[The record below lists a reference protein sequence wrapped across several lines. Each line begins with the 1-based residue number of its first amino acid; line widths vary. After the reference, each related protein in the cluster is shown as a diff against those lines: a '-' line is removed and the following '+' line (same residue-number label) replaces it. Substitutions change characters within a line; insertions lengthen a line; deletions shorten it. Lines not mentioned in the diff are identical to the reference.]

1 MKYLSVCSGIEAATT
16 AWHPLGWEAVGFS
29 EIEPFPSQV
38 LAHHYPNIKNYG
50 DMTKHEEWDIKP
62 GSIDLL
68 VGGTPCQSFSVAG
81 LRQGL
86 KDPRGNL
93 SLTYLAIAARLRPRW
108 IVWENVPGVL
118 SSSGGR
124 DLASFLGALGNLG
137 YGWAYRVLDAQWVR
151 TQQHPRAVPQ
161 RRRRI
166 FVVGCLG
173 DPTAAA
179 TVLFKQ
185 QSLQRDSKKSGASR
199 QEVTGD
205 VEASTRV
212 GCWWDGGD
220 AADTLTKCGAN
231 GAQRMPDKDN
241 FGAVLQPLIQQIKWP
256 ADVAPTLNQCRTGSG
271 SPGYSNQELFCQG
284 GGGLVPV
291 MQPVPIQDGREINKQ
306 QNGIGVGQP
315 GDPAYTLDTTGAQS
329 VYTKAKRAQSDT
341 DDETWV
347 EGQVNPTPSLFDCGD
362 VRATTAIAIPIHDQ
376 ATRFAGKH
384 GDKFDGKGNGF
395 GVGSPGDP
403 SPTLTQGDKHAV
415 AQAIPL
421 DLRNSQRDPE
431 KHDAQ
436 NRQGLGVG
444 SVGDPAPTVDASFV
458 HGVACFKSGQGAKS
472 RSIGY
477 SETVSPTLPSNAG
490 GNTTPSLLQAM
501 TVRRLTPRECERLQG
516 FPDDYTLI
524 PWRKK
529 AAGDCPDGPRYKALG
544 NSMAVNCMEWIG
556 ERIATFVAAE

>member
-16 AWHPLGWEAVGFS
+16 AWHPLGWEPVGFS

-68 VGGTPCQSFSVAG
+68 VGGCPCQSFSVAG

-93 SLTYLAIAARLRPRW
+93 SLTFLAIAERLRPRW
-108 IVWENVPGVL
+108 VVFENVPGLL

-124 DLASFLGALGNLG
+124 DLASFLGAFGKLG

-151 TQQHPRAVPQ
+151 SNRHSHAVPQ
-161 RRRRI
+161 RRRRL

-173 DPTAAA
+173 DATAAA
-179 TVLFKQ
+179 KVLFKQ

-205 VEASTRV
+205 VEASTRG

-241 FGAVLQPLIQQIKWP
+241 FGALLQ
-256 ADVAPTLNQCRTGSG
+256 VSVTLRAKAAASHQLDTDT
-271 SPGYSNQELFCQG
+271 YI
-284 GGGLVPV
+284 
-291 MQPVPIQDGREINKQ
+291 PVPIQDGREINKQ

-347 EGQVNPTPSLFDCGD
+347 EGEVNPTLSLFDCGD
-362 VRATTAIAIPIHDQ
+362 VRATTIAIQGNLIG
-376 ATRFAGKH
+376 R
-384 GDKFDGKGNGF
+384 DKGGPQ
-395 GVGSPGDP
+395 GVGASTDGVMYTMTKADVHGGAQTVAPTITATNDP
-403 SPTLTQGDKHAV
+403 SRSPQSSEVTQQVAAV
-415 AQAIPL
+415 Y
-421 DLRNSQRDPE
+421 
-431 KHDAQ
+431 
-436 NRQGLGVG
+436 
-444 SVGDPAPTVDASFV
+444 AS
-458 HGVACFKSGQGAKS
+458 
-472 RSIGY
+472 
-477 SETVSPTLPSNAG
+477 T
-490 GNTTPSLLQAM
+490 M

-556 ERIATFVAAE
+556 ERIAAFEAAE